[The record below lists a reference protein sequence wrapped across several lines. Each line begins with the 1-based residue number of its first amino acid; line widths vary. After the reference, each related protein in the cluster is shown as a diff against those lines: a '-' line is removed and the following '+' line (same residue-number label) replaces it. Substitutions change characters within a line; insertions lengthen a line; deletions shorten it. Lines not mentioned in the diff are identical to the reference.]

1 MQQGE
6 LLKKAVI
13 ASPDT
18 VEKTTPASPR
28 GQGGDKSP
36 EEPPFKGAAASASP
50 GDRQSIFEKKELKRS
65 AKDFDMLKVRP
76 KNQTDFVL

>member
-18 VEKTTPASPR
+18 VDKTTPASPR
-28 GQGGDKSP
+28 ALGGDKP
-36 EEPPFKGAAASASP
+36 QEEFPSKGAAASASQ
-50 GDRQSIFEKKELKRS
+50 DRQSIFEKKELKRS
-65 AKDFDMLKVRP
+65 ANDFDMLKVRLQ
-76 KNQTDFVL
+76 NQTYFVF

>member
-18 VEKTTPASPR
+18 VEKTTPTSPR
-28 GQGGDKSP
+28 GQGGDKSL
-36 EEPPFKGAAASASP
+36 EELPFKGAAASASQ
-50 GDRQSIFEKKELKRS
+50 DRQSIFEKKELKRS
-65 AKDFDMLKVRP
+65 AKDFDMLKVCP
-76 KNQTDFVL
+76 KNQTDFVF